1 MELFVSTW
9 LLLIN
14 GTSAAEAARSRGG
27 SRRRRGSQHEARGE
41 GVAVVDVRGVEVEVA
56 RVVERVVLAL
66 APAAPRRGAQRP
78 PALPPEPSHQP
89 PPPQMPHRCLAGG
102 GGGGAPTLQRHAG
115 AGTDGAT
122 ALLRSA
128 IVLLRMN
135 SLSSGWGWQWSAV
148 CARRPV
154 RVTVFLCGRVDLY
167 SRIHLPN
174 Q

>member
-14 GTSAAEAARSRGG
+14 GTSAAEAARSRGS

-102 GGGGAPTLQRHAG
+102 GGAPTLQRHAG